1 MKSNK
6 TNRVARKSS
15 TSQEVLRD
23 KVAIVTGAATGIGRA
38 IAHAFARE
46 GAAVVADYVGN
57 SDIVE
62 SVCEEIRSFGGNAMS
77 VPADV
82 SDPKEVQKLV
92 MTACKAYGKLDI
104 LVNNAGIEQ
113 KMPFLEMPLDLYEK
127 IMHVNLRGVW
137 LCSQFAGRKMV
148 EQKNGGRIINISS
161 IHEDITMPTNAAYCA
176 TKGGVRML
184 MRTIAVELAEH
195 GITVNNV
202 APGAIDT
209 PMDAALKADPAQYGA
224 LLAQIPMRRM
234 GTPEDVAAVCLFL
247 ADEAASYVSGA
258 TYYVDGA
265 MSRQSGSL

>member
-1 MKSNK
+1 
-6 TNRVARKSS
+6 
-15 TSQEVLRD
+15 
-23 KVAIVTGAATGIGRA
+23 
-38 IAHAFARE
+38 
-46 GAAVVADYVGN
+46 
-57 SDIVE
+57 
-62 SVCEEIRSFGGNAMS
+62 
-77 VPADV
+77 
-82 SDPKEVQKLV
+82 
-92 MTACKAYGKLDI
+92 
-104 LVNNAGIEQ
+104 
-113 KMPFLEMPLDLYEK
+113 
-127 IMHVNLRGVW
+127 
-137 LCSQFAGRKMV
+137 MV
-148 EQKNGGRIINISS
+148 EQKSGGRIINISS